1 MTAKWTKAFYT
12 SSLQLT
18 ISEGA
23 AYALLRGRVMS
34 DTGPLDKN
42 RRETGTD
49 LAPDKKEARSDRG
62 TESDASAALAALA
75 RGPKLQS
82 ESCIS
87 VTEYF
92 EPGQQ

>member
-1 MTAKWTKAFYT
+1 MRCCEGGSCRTRDP
-12 SSLQLT
+12 ST
-18 ISEGA
+18 I
-23 AYALLRGRVMS
+23 VF
-34 DTGPLDKN
+34 
-42 RRETGTD
+42 RETGTD

-82 ESCIS
+82 CIS